1 MPTPA
6 DGYAGDVTPVEAWEM
21 MRAGARLVD
30 VRTQA
35 EWGFVGIPDLRDL
48 QQQLVLVEWLSYPS
62 GQLNPGF
69 VDELKA
75 GLGDVE
81 TGTPVL
87 FLCRSGVRSVSAART
102 ATRAGFA
109 QSFNVLDGFEGGLD
123 ASGHRGST
131 GWRAEGLPWRQQ

>member
-6 DGYAGDVTPVEAWEM
+6 DGYAGDVTPAEAWEM
-21 MRAGARLVD
+21 LRAGARLVD

-35 EWGFVGIPDLRDL
+35 EWGFVGIPDLREL
-48 QQQLVLVEWLSYPS
+48 QQQLVQVEWLSYPS

-75 GLGDVE
+75 SLGPDE
-81 TGTPVL
+81 PDTPVL

-102 ATRAGFA
+102 ATQAGFA
-109 QSFNVLDGFEGGLD
+109 RSFNVLDGFEGGLD
-123 ASGHRGST
+123 PAGHRGGT